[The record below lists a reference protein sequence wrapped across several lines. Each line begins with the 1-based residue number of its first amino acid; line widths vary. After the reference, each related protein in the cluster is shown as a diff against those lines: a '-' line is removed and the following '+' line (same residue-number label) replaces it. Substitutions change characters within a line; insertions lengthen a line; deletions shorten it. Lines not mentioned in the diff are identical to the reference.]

1 MKDFLVHKRKDGN
14 MNFKKYISVLCAAAL
29 IVSASSCKQ
38 DSPAETRP
46 ASPGAEGNTTT
57 SAAPSETTINGIEVV
72 IGSSG
77 ADTTEITVIEIP
89 ETNSEGKE
97 ISSPP
102 YEPVEEEYKPEDG
115 IYMNISNT
123 DINTE
128 TEKIDFTVELYGDNT
143 IEIAEDFTLERLNK
157 GVYTPVKLAA
167 GFCGTECVT
176 LSEGKPYSFSLTKEM
191 LSEPLKMGYYRVA
204 KTIDDNTYYAE
215 FFVGGEMPELS
226 ENDIQMYIEG
236 DTESFIKGTNGFNLE
251 YVYTGKADYAEYC
264 FGCYYTLEKNENGE
278 WRRVEFGENSAF
290 IDLGYLIGT
299 ESPLQSTYVSLSDD
313 FYAEPITVGEYRV
326 VKDVENLTLY
336 AEFTVI
342 DETNYPVPMGYE
354 FYDSNSNLT
363 LTINEIKEDMFVCS
377 LPWPYP
383 AIYSVSCKTTDFSEY
398 CVGDNIEVD
407 YSAMYR
413 SGEWDY
419 LIYPTKIS
427 TSSFQLDENA
437 SYKPVIYLYP
447 EEKTKV
453 NVQLDYNGGLT
464 VTYPEY
470 GEGWN
475 VTAMPDGRLY
485 DKDNNE
491 YFYLFWEGKNN
502 FSLEIDEG
510 FCVKGE
516 DTAKFL
522 RGKLTLLGLNS
533 REINDFIVFWL
544 PFMQNN
550 EYNLI
555 KFQTEEYTDN
565 AKLLVTPV
573 PDTEIRVFM
582 TFTPSKSFIEI
593 PEQKLTEAPERTG
606 FTLVEWGGSVIY

>member
-1 MKDFLVHKRKDGN
+1 MNIKR
-14 MNFKKYISVLCAAAL
+14 YISVLCAAAL

-38 DSPAETRP
+38 DSPVETSP
-46 ASPGAEGNTTT
+46 ASPGAAAVNTNT
-57 SAAPSETTINGIEVV
+57 SAAPSETTSVNGVEVV

-77 ADTTEITVIEIP
+77 AETTSISVIEVP

-97 ISSPP
+97 ISSPA
-102 YEPVEEEYKPEDG
+102 YEPADVEYKPEDG
-115 IYMNISNT
+115 IYINVPNA
-123 DINTE
+123 DITPE
-128 TEKIDFTVELYGDNT
+128 TEKIDFTVELYGDKT
-143 IEIAEDFTLERLNK
+143 IEIAEDFSLERLSK
-157 GVYTPVKLAA
+157 GVYSPVKLAA

-191 LSEPLKMGYYRVA
+191 LSEPLKMGYYRIA
-204 KTIDDNTYYAE
+204 KVIEGNTYYAE
-215 FFVGGEMPELS
+215 FYVGGEMPELT

-236 DTESFIKGTNGFNLE
+236 DTESFLKGTKGFNLE
-251 YVYTGKADYAEYC
+251 YVYTGNADYAEYC
-264 FGCYYTLEKNENGE
+264 FGCYYALEKKENGE

-299 ESPLQSTYVSLSDD
+299 ESPFQSTYVSLSDD
-313 FYAEPITVGEYRV
+313 FYAEPITAGEYRV

-336 AEFTVI
+336 EEFEII
-342 DETNYPVPMGYE
+342 DGSEYSAPAGYE
-354 FYDSNSNLT
+354 LEGSDGTMT

-383 AIYSVSCKTTDFSEY
+383 AVYSVSCKTADFSDY

-407 YSAMYR
+407 YSAMYK
-413 SGEWDY
+413 SGDWDY
-419 LIYPTKIS
+419 LLYPTKIYPS
-427 TSSFQLDENA
+427 DFQLDANA
-437 SYKPVIYLYP
+437 AYKPVIYLYP
-447 EEKTKV
+447 EEKTEV
-453 NVQLDYNGGLT
+453 SVQLDYNGELT

-470 GEGWN
+470 GKGWN
-475 VTAMPDGRLY
+475 VTALPDGTLY

-522 RGKLTLLGLNS
+522 REKLKLLGLNS

-544 PFMQNN
+544 PFMQDN

-565 AKLLVTPV
+565 AKLLVTPA

-582 TFTPSKSFIEI
+582 TFTPSKSFVEI
-593 PEQKLTEAPERTG
+593 PEQQLTKAPERTG